1 MSWKVEFLPQAE
13 RNVQDLDRP
22 VARRIARFLF
32 HRVAKLENPRS
43 IGESL
48 HGPELGELWKYRV
61 GAYRVICKIEDAR
74 LVVLVVRVGHRS
86 EIYR

>member
-1 MSWKVEFLPQAE
+1 
-13 RNVQDLDRP
+13 
-22 VARRIARFLF
+22 
-32 HRVAKLENPRS
+32 LENPRS

-61 GAYRVICKIEDAR
+61 GAYRVICKIEDVR
-74 LVVLVVRVGHRS
+74 LVVLVVRVGHRR